1 MLVNNDK
8 GIFTV
13 MTSNNVKDLPPELT
27 RAGRLD
33 AIWYFSLPTESERQE
48 ILKVHFTKRQQN
60 VPEPIVREI
69 AKETQ
74 GYTGAEL
81 EQIVKSSIKKAYV
94 RKAKNIDNIFEI
106 TKGDLME
113 SKKEVIPISK
123 SSREKISALE
133 QWAKGRAL
141 FANEKTNKK
150 IDLDSID
157 IDNFDI

>member
-1 MLVNNDK
+1 
-8 GIFTV
+8 
-13 MTSNNVKDLPPELT
+13 
-27 RAGRLD
+27 
-33 AIWYFSLPTESERQE
+33 
-48 ILKVHFTKRQQN
+48 
-60 VPEPIVREI
+60 
-69 AKETQ
+69 
-74 GYTGAEL
+74 
-81 EQIVKSSIKKAYV
+81 
-94 RKAKNIDNIFEI
+94 
-106 TKGDLME
+106 ME